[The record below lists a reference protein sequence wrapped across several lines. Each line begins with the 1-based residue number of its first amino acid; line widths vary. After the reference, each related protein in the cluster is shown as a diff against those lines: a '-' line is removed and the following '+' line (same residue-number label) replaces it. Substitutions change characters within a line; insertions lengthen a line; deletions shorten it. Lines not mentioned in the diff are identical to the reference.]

1 MLSRQV
7 PPTSPAFS
15 YTVKIDPGTFE
26 CLGHEQ
32 ARHTRTGDDDPE
44 FAISHLR
51 LTADPICASRS
62 LSRPPGSGQ
71 PSADSW
77 SALTAYYGRST
88 NSPRGAR
95 LEAENGNRQ
104 RAAMGSANRLKLG
117 LFGANCSSGRAVTMV
132 AERWSG
138 SWPDC
143 VRLAQFADEA
153 GVEFMLPIGRWKGY
167 GGDTDYQGATWE
179 TVTWACGLLAKTRR
193 LTVFGTVHAPL
204 IPPLIAAKEFVTA
217 DHIGE
222 GRFGLNVVCGWNE
235 GEFEMFGATL
245 RDHEARYEYAQEWL
259 DIVKLAWSRHE
270 DFDFGGRFFTLKGV
284 RTKPQPYD
292 GTRPLIMN
300 AGASATGQAF
310 AIRNC
315 DALFSTIPLGISFE
329 QTASH
334 ISSVQALA
342 RQAGREID
350 VYTVG
355 VVTCRRTAEEAR
367 DYYRH
372 AVVDNADWAAVDNIL
387 AMKNITP
394 QSYSPD
400 EFQRIRDHQ
409 ANGMG
414 GLPLVG
420 DPDAVARDLARL
432 AALGL
437 KGIAVSF
444 VNYLD
449 ELPYFCAEVL
459 PRLTRLGLREGPT
472 AGWSAG

>member
-1 MLSRQV
+1 M
-7 PPTSPAFS
+7 T
-15 YTVKIDPGTFE
+15 
-26 CLGHEQ
+26 
-32 ARHTRTGDDDPE
+32 
-44 FAISHLR
+44 
-51 LTADPICASRS
+51 
-62 LSRPPGSGQ
+62 
-71 PSADSW
+71 
-77 SALTAYYGRST
+77 
-88 NSPRGAR
+88 
-95 LEAENGNRQ
+95 LEPDIGNGQ
-104 RAAMGSANRLKLG
+104 RAAMGSSNRLKLG
-117 LFGANCSSGRAVTMV
+117 LFGANCSSGRAVTTV
-132 AERWSG
+132 PERWSG

-143 VRLAQFADEA
+143 VRLAQMADRA
-153 GVEFMLPIGRWKGY
+153 GIEFMLPIGRWKGY

-179 TVTWACGLLAKTRR
+179 TVAWACGLLAKTER
-193 LTVFGTVHAPL
+193 LIVFGTVHAPL

-222 GRFGLNVVCGWNE
+222 GRFGLNLVCGWNE

-259 DIVKLAWSRHE
+259 DIVKLAWSPRD
-270 DFDFGGRFFTLKGV
+270 DFDFDGNFFKLKGV
-284 RTKPQPYD
+284 RAKPKPHG
-292 GTRPLIMN
+292 GTRPLLMN

-315 DALFSTIPLGISFE
+315 DALFSNISRGISFE
-329 QTASH
+329 QTAGHVSGVH
-334 ISSVQALA
+334 ALA

-350 VYTVG
+350 VFTVG
-355 VVTCRRTAEEAR
+355 VVTCRPTAKEAQ

-394 QSYSPD
+394 QTHSPE

-420 DPDAVARDLARL
+420 DPDAVARDIARL
-432 AALGL
+432 AELGL
-437 KGIAVSF
+437 RGIAVSF

-459 PRLTRLGLREGPT
+459 PRLARAGLRDSRT
-472 AGWSAG
+472 AGRVD